1 MRAII
6 ENKISPDYVL
16 CCIPR
21 VLEILGEKVENLE
34 FTAAAP
40 LIHAVAPLW
49 VRKISGKFWICF
61 GNFGNYGKNLGNL
74 SHNFQNRS

>member
-21 VLEILGEKVENLE
+21 VLEILGKKVENLE

-40 LIHAVAPLW
+40 LIPVGLEVFGKILDLFWKIWKLW
-49 VRKISGKFWICF
+49 EILE
-61 GNFGNYGKNLGNL
+61 N
-74 SHNFQNRS
+74 

>member
-21 VLEILGEKVENLE
+21 VLEVIGKKVKILAILYYKAGHVNE
-34 FTAAAP
+34 FNKAKCWHVT
-40 LIHAVAPLW
+40 
-49 VRKISGKFWICF
+49 C
-61 GNFGNYGKNLGNL
+61 
-74 SHNFQNRS
+74 

>member
-40 LIHAVAPLW
+40 LIPVVAPLW
-49 VRKISGKFWICF
+49 V
-61 GNFGNYGKNLGNL
+61 
-74 SHNFQNRS
+74 